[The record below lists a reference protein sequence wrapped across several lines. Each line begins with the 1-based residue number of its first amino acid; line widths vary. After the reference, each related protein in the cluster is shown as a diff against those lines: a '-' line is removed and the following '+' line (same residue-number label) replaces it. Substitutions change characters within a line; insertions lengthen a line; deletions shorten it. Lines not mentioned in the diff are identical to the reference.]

1 MTTQQLVQS
10 QRLEIQYPLQL
21 VTDKQNVKEYNLKKL
36 EGLALES
43 LGEIPQLDELT
54 EEQEQWFERRMRG
67 PARSWERWFWFVD
80 QYFTEEQKRQLRL
93 SDKDMEGKGI
103 D

>member
-10 QRLEIQYPLQL
+10 QRLEIQYPIQL
-21 VTDKQNVKEYNLKKL
+21 VTDKQNVKEHNLKKL
-36 EGLALES
+36 EGLALKS

-54 EEQEQWFERRMRG
+54 EEQERWVERRMRL

-80 QYFTEEQKRQLRL
+80 QYFTEEQKKQLRL
-93 SDKDMEGKGI
+93 SDKDIEGKGMA
-103 D
+103 